1 VLPSSQLLL
10 GTKTSWT
17 MTSEGGNRG
26 ASGID
31 ASLSESWLTS
41 PARSLRGLTS
51 PSRANCPATSSSAKT
66 LSAPKGPIRQR
77 VWEIR
82 IDSVLKLDRGVKRES
97 NDDNHKDELRS

>member
-1 VLPSSQLLL
+1 
-10 GTKTSWT
+10 
-17 MTSEGGNRG
+17 M
-26 ASGID
+26 
-31 ASLSESWLTS
+31 
-41 PARSLRGLTS
+41 
-51 PSRANCPATSSSAKT
+51 SSSAKT